1 MKEIVVVAPF
11 SSMSEVTRRVVAENG
26 FTNVDLLEANPEN
39 VLELT
44 RLAIDSGAKV
54 IVTRG
59 GFYELIKIEFDIPVV
74 EIKVTAFDLIEIF
87 KEVKQS
93 AETGL
98 IGVIGYRNVIYGA
111 EIIAEVMGLRTVCFE
126 ITNNSDYAAEVERQI
141 RQGIRLFVGDNN
153 VKAAVEK
160 PNCKAFLVP
169 SGSQAMLTAVQQ
181 AKDILYAS
189 RLQKEKAQQF
199 ATIIDFV
206 HDGIIAIDNQGR
218 VTVFNSA
225 SEKITGFSKQEALG
239 KQITEIIPET
249 RLLNV
254 LETMRPEIGDI
265 QQLENQ
271 TIIAT
276 SRTAVVVDGEVR
288 GAVATY
294 QDITDVQ
301 KLEQKIRVKLAE
313 KGFVAQ
319 YDFSDVIH
327 KSDVV
332 AECIRAAQKFAQYDT
347 SVLIFG
353 PSGVGKEL
361 FAQGIHNTSTRRNSP
376 FVAINCAALPETL
389 IESELFGYVEG
400 SFTGA
405 AKKGKAGLFEMA
417 HGGTLFL
424 DEISE
429 LPILLQGRLLRVLQ
443 EKQVMRIGDDKLIP
457 VDVRIICATNRDLTS
472 LVNQNQFRSDLFFR
486 VAILS
491 LYIPPLNERIE
502 DIELLAMH
510 FIKDF
515 AGRYRKGRMS
525 LDPEAISYL
534 RSRTYKGNIREL
546 RGMIERAVVISE
558 GRIIGVDD
566 LAVMPC
572 AEAPVTAARERF
584 AFSEALS
591 LKDLEDDYIEYVYTR
606 TNGSLKE
613 SSAILGIGRTTL
625 WRRIKEHV
633 ARRTAESELT
643 ETFGRRR

>member
-1 MKEIVVVAPF
+1 MKEIVVVTPF
-11 SSMSEVTRRVVAENG
+11 SSMSEVTRCVVAESG
-26 FTNVDLLEANPEN
+26 YSNVDLLEAEPGN
-39 VLELT
+39 VLERT
-44 RLAIDSGAKV
+44 RLAIDSGARA
-54 IVTRG
+54 IISRG
-59 GFYELIKIEFDIPVV
+59 GFYELIKSEFNVPTV
-74 EIKVTAFDLIEIF
+74 EVKVTAFDLIESF
-87 KEVKQS
+87 KEVKRTG
-93 AETGL
+93 ETGP
-98 IGVIGYRNVIYGA
+98 IGVIGFRNVIYGA
-111 EIIAEVMGLRTVCFE
+111 EIIAEVMGLQAVCCE
-126 ITNNSDYAAEVERQI
+126 ISKDTDIAAEVEKMIQRGV
-141 RQGIRLFVGDNN
+141 RVFVGDNN
-153 VKAAVEK
+153 VKAAVAM
-160 PNCKAFLVP
+160 PDLKAFIVN
-169 SGSQAMLTAVQQ
+169 SGSQAMQIAIQQ

-206 HDGIIAIDNQGR
+206 HDGIIAIDNQGW

-254 LETMRPEIGDI
+254 LETMRPEIADI

-319 YDFSDVIH
+319 YDFGDVIH

-332 AECIRAAQKFAQYDT
+332 AECIRTAQKFAQYDT

-361 FAQGIHNTSTRRNSP
+361 FAQGIHNASTRRNSP

-457 VDVRIICATNRDLTS
+457 VDVRIICATNRDLSS

-491 LYIPPLNERIE
+491 LYIPPLNERAE

-525 LDPEAISYL
+525 LDPEAIDYL

-546 RGMIERAVVISE
+546 RGMIERAVVICE
-558 GRIIGVDD
+558 GKIIGVDD
-566 LAVMPC
+566 LAIKPS
-572 AEAPVTAARERF
+572 AEAPATTARERF

-606 TNGSLKE
+606 TNGSIKE

-625 WRRIKEHV
+625 WRRIKENV
-633 ARRTAESELT
+633 ARRAAEPELT
-643 ETFGRRR
+643 EAFGRRR